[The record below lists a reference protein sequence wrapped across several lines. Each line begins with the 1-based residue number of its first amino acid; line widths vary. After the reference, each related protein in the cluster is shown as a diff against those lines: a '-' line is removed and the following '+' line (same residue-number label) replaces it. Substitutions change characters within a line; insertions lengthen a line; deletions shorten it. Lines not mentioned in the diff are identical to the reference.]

1 LDEQEQSQELVKTEA
16 ERKERVA
23 NLRVGVKLDERQFEK
38 E

>member
-1 LDEQEQSQELVKTEA
+1 LAEQEQSQELVKSEA
-16 ERKERVA
+16 EKKARIE